1 MYQPKN
7 ILVTGGCGFIASN
20 FINHLLENHNN
31 LKVYNLDK
39 LYYCSDETNVNE
51 HENYKFIK
59 GDICSPD
66 LVSFILKEYEID
78 TIMHFA
84 AQSHVD
90 NSFGNSLTFTQDN
103 VIGTHNLLECSK
115 VYGNIKRFIHVS
127 TDEVYGEVGMDET
140 CHEKSLLNPTNPY
153 AATKAAAEFIVK
165 SYAHSFKLP
174 VIITRGNNVYGP
186 RQYPE
191 KLIPKFIKHLLNNE
205 KCTIHGKGLS
215 RRNFLHVFDVAAAFE
230 KILFNGELNEIY
242 NIGTENEY
250 SVLDI
255 LRLLVKN
262 IKNDNNYMDYG
273 IFVKDRD
280 FNDFRYSV
288 NSDKLINL
296 GWNRKINFEEGL
308 NNTIDWYN
316 KKFKNLD
323 I

>member
-1 MYQPKN
+1 
-7 ILVTGGCGFIASN
+7 
-20 FINHLLENHNN
+20 
-31 LKVYNLDK
+31 
-39 LYYCSDETNVNE
+39 
-51 HENYKFIK
+51 
-59 GDICSPD
+59 
-66 LVSFILKEYEID
+66 
-78 TIMHFA
+78 
-84 AQSHVD
+84 
-90 NSFGNSLTFTQDN
+90 
-103 VIGTHNLLECSK
+103 
-115 VYGNIKRFIHVS
+115 
-127 TDEVYGEVGMDET
+127 MDET

-174 VIITRGNNVYGP
+174 IIITRGNNVYGP

-191 KLIPKFIKHLLNNE
+191 KLIPKFIKHLLNNK

-262 IKNDNNYMDYG
+262 IKNEDNYLDYG

-296 GWNRKINFEEGL
+296 GWSRKIDFEEGL
-308 NNTIDWYN
+308 NNTINWYKN
-316 KKFKNLD
+316 KL
-323 I
+323 

>member
-1 MYQPKN
+1 M
-7 ILVTGGCGFIASN
+7 
-20 FINHLLENHNN
+20 
-31 LKVYNLDK
+31 
-39 LYYCSDETNVNE
+39 
-51 HENYKFIK
+51 
-59 GDICSPD
+59 
-66 LVSFILKEYEID
+66 
-78 TIMHFA
+78 
-84 AQSHVD
+84 
-90 NSFGNSLTFTQDN
+90 
-103 VIGTHNLLECSK
+103 GTHNLLECSK
-115 VYGNIKRFIHVS
+115 VYENIKRFIHVS

-153 AATKAAAEFIVK
+153 AATKSTAEFIVK

-174 VIITRGNNVYGP
+174 IIITRGNNVYGP

-191 KLIPKFIKHLLNNE
+191 KLIPKFIKQ
-205 KCTIHGKGLS
+205 CTIHGKGLS

-262 IKNDNNYMDYG
+262 IKNEDNYLDYG

-296 GWNRKINFEEGL
+296 GWSRKIDFEEGL
-308 NNTIDWYN
+308 NKTINWYKN
-316 KKFKNLD
+316 KL
-323 I
+323 